1 MFEKI
6 KEIIIDQLSLDPST
20 SIEMDTDLRDDLN
33 ADSLDAVEIIM
44 TIEEDFDIKVQ
55 DEDIEDIRTIG
66 DIISYIENNEE

>member
-55 DEDIEDIRTIG
+55 DEDIENIRTIG
-66 DIISYIENNEE
+66 DIVAYIENNEE